1 MFMFTCYVSGA
12 LLLTAGSGV
21 PGQAEPGG
29 AVPALLL
36 GGGQRV
42 RAAAAHPPAPP
53 QVQCSAVQYSAVQY
67 RIVQY
72 STPQVAPPRQPRAQG
87 EEPLL
92 RVGAGRHMNTTQD

>member
-1 MFMFTCYVSGA
+1 MFTCYVSGL

-53 QVQCSAVQYSAVQY
+53 QVQYSAVQYSAVQY
-67 RIVQY
+67 SAVQY
-72 STPQVAPPRQPRAQG
+72 SSVQYCRPDHCRD
-87 EEPLL
+87 LL
-92 RVGAGRHMNTTQD
+92 HPAASSS